1 MQDIMI
7 TLVFMM
13 AILMFSV
20 YPAIKIVAFIAGR
33 KRLSQKA
40 ENYLTFFFTVLIAL
54 VAAIFLK
61 IT

>member
-1 MQDIMI
+1 MQDIMV

-20 YPAIKIVAFIAGR
+20 YPAIKIVAFIAKR
-33 KRLSQKA
+33 KTLSPKT
-40 ENYLTFFFTVLIAL
+40 ENYLTLLFTVLISL

-61 IT
+61 I

>member
-1 MQDIMI
+1 MQDIMV

-20 YPAIKIVAFIAGR
+20 YPAIKIVAFIAKR
-33 KRLSQKA
+33 KTLSSKM
-40 ENYLTFFFTVLIAL
+40 ENYLTLFFTVFISL

-61 IT
+61 I